1 MAGTV
6 AAGKVVVV
14 RAAAATEVAN
24 MVGEERAVAVTAV
37 VTGDVPYIKGTQH
50 PRWGSRT

>member
-1 MAGTV
+1 MVGTV

-14 RAAAATEVAN
+14 RAAAATTEVAN

-37 VTGDVPYIKGTQH
+37 VTGEAT
-50 PRWGSRT
+50 SRI